1 MQIYYIIICKLYKR
15 AKHIRIKYILAFFN
29 TSKTNLEHK
38 LQFFNAQLYIYTHN
52 LVSLTKKMMKKYL
65 PLLLFVFLL
74 AQSCTKDYSH
84 KTVEGYRPIYMNYSE
99 IKSIKNLNN
108 IPIVNTGK
116 IYLYNN
122 FVFINEK
129 GYGVHVIDNSNP
141 LHPQKR
147 AFIMIPGNN
156 DIAIKDDILYA
167 DNTSD
172 LVSIDISNIDSVFV
186 TKRIPNIYPLES
198 QRYPNFVRG
207 YFECVDTTL
216 GYVISWEKGMLQDPK
231 CYR

>member
-1 MQIYYIIICKLYKR
+1 
-15 AKHIRIKYILAFFN
+15 
-29 TSKTNLEHK
+29 
-38 LQFFNAQLYIYTHN
+38 
-52 LVSLTKKMMKKYL
+52 
-65 PLLLFVFLL
+65 
-74 AQSCTKDYSH
+74 
-84 KTVEGYRPIYMNYSE
+84 
-99 IKSIKNLNN
+99 
-108 IPIVNTGK
+108 
-116 IYLYNN
+116 
-122 FVFINEK
+122 
-129 GYGVHVIDNSNP
+129 
-141 LHPQKR
+141 
-147 AFIMIPGNN
+147 MIPGNN